1 LLENYL
7 NFLIVTNLFLSLLYI
22 FCRID
27 VEGVV
32 STVKELFKEHE
43 ELLLKFNDYVP
54 EKYKVANVI
63 IFSFSFSIVSLDQL
77 KTN

>member
-1 LLENYL
+1 
-7 NFLIVTNLFLSLLYI
+7 
-22 FCRID
+22 
-27 VEGVV
+27 
-32 STVKELFKEHE
+32 VKELFKEHE